1 MDIELRKLYTELID
15 TLNRSSVGVEA
26 KRILLELLA
35 KECELK
41 ANEKISNELQTITEK
56 GEMENGT
63 ELD

>member
-1 MDIELRKLYTELID
+1 MDIELRKLFNDLIN
-15 TLNRSSVGVEA
+15 TLHNSTACIEG
-26 KRILLELLA
+26 KRVILELLA

-41 ANEKISNELQTITEK
+41 ANEIISNQLQIITEK